1 MSSYTVIVSVLF
13 LLLLGWLSRKSG
25 WITLAQKDGALK
37 IVFSIFFPFLVFNL
51 LASVQLKLD
60 VASMVILLLVLYGQ
74 FYYLGRTILSRWLSP
89 YSEIGAFLLT
99 TAEGGDMALPL
110 YLSIVG
116 AKSATAG
123 YPILLDLAGMIF
135 CFIIIPV
142 LVCARQEK
150 KVVPSRLVLDALHS
164 PMIIAALLGLAANL
178 TGFYDW
184 MSITAFMPWYS
195 SAISMVTSPI
205 VPVVLF
211 SVGYDFQLTQK
222 ITGPAVRCVLL
233 RLVLFSG
240 IIGLFFLFFP
250 DRMHDP
256 AFLMAALLY
265 FTAPTGF
272 GVLGQI
278 QPLMK
283 TEDQKEYASAVFT
296 LNMAVTLMI
305 FACCMIFYGSLGH

>member
-184 MSITAFMPWYS
+184 MSITAFM
-195 SAISMVTSPI
+195 
-205 VPVVLF
+205 
-211 SVGYDFQLTQK
+211 
-222 ITGPAVRCVLL
+222 R
-233 RLVLFSG
+233 
-240 IIGLFFLFFP
+240 
-250 DRMHDP
+250 
-256 AFLMAALLY
+256 
-265 FTAPTGF
+265 
-272 GVLGQI
+272 
-278 QPLMK
+278 
-283 TEDQKEYASAVFT
+283 
-296 LNMAVTLMI
+296 
-305 FACCMIFYGSLGH
+305 

>member
-13 LLLLGWLSRKSG
+13 LLLLGWLSRKAG

-99 TAEGGDMALPL
+99 TAEGGNMALPL

-184 MSITAFMPWYS
+184 MSTTAFMPWYS

-205 VPVVLF
+205 VPSCSFPLGMISSLLKRSRDQLCAVFCPGWCCFRALLACSSCFFQTGCMTQLF
-211 SVGYDFQLTQK
+211 SWRLCFISLH
-222 ITGPAVRCVLL
+222 PPVLEFWD
-233 RLVLFSG
+233 RFS
-240 IIGLFFLFFP
+240 L
-250 DRMHDP
+250 
-256 AFLMAALLY
+256 
-265 FTAPTGF
+265 
-272 GVLGQI
+272 
-278 QPLMK
+278 
-283 TEDQKEYASAVFT
+283 
-296 LNMAVTLMI
+296 
-305 FACCMIFYGSLGH
+305 